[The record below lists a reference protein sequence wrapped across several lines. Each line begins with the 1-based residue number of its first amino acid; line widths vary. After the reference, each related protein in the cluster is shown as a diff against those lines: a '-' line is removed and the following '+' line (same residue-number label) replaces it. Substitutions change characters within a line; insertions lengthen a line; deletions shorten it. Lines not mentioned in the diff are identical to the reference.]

1 MNKKILKAKKAKIAD
16 AKKHAPRLLKV
27 GDPVMVISG
36 GNPKKGR
43 VLKGQVGKIMRFL
56 PKKDRVVV
64 QGLNMIKRHKRAV
77 RPGDASGVIQKE
89 GSLHLSNVMYYSE
102 TLKKPVRL
110 RSQKLEDGKKV
121 RGFTH
126 PEKKTFEQIA

>member
-1 MNKKILKAKKAKIAD
+1 
-16 AKKHAPRLLKV
+16 
-27 GDPVMVISG
+27 MVIAG
-36 GNPKKGR
+36 GNPQRGR
-43 VLKGQVGKIMRFL
+43 VLKGQTGKILRFL

-77 RPGDASGVIQKE
+77 RPGEPSGVIQKE
-89 GSLHLSNVMYYSE
+89 GSLHISNLMYYSE
-102 TLKKPVRL
+102 AMKKPVRL
-110 RSQKLEDGKKV
+110 RSQRLEDGKKV

>member
-1 MNKKILKAKKAKIAD
+1 MKRLLKIKQAKAANAKKFTS
-16 AKKHAPRLLKV
+16 RLLKV
-27 GDPVMVISG
+27 GDPVMVIAG
-36 GNPKKGR
+36 GNPQRGR
-43 VLKGQVGKIMRFL
+43 VLKGQTGKILRFL

-77 RPGDASGVIQKE
+77 RPGEPSGVIQKE
-89 GSLHLSNVMYYSE
+89 GSLHISNLMYYSE
-102 TLKKPVRL
+102 AMKKPVRL
-110 RSQKLEDGKKV
+110 RSQRLEDGKKV

>member
-1 MNKKILKAKKAKIAD
+1 MNKRALKVKKAKLAD
-16 AKKHAPRLLKV
+16 AKKFTARLLKV

-43 VLKGQVGKIMRFL
+43 VLKGQVGKILRFL
-56 PKKDRVVV
+56 PKKDRVIV

-77 RPGDASGVIQKE
+77 RPGEPSGIIQKE
-89 GSLHLSNVMYYSE
+89 GSLHISNVMYYSE
-102 TLKKPVRL
+102 ALKKPVRL
-110 RSQKLEDGKKV
+110 RSQRVDDKKV